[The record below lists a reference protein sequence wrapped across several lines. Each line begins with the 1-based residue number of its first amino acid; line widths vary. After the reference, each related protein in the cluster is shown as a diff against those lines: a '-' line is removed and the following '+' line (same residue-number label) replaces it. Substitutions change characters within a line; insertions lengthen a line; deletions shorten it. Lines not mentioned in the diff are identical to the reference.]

1 MQTDIEFCVL
11 TKFPQLIDLLKS
23 VFLLSGQQIKKS
35 ALSKNFLERPLE
47 ARATVRLPLTLTNH
61 REIYPLYEGPLP
73 SVIEETSE
81 FVAIHKPV
89 GVHTVSQ
96 EYQLDANLCS
106 WLASSGRAAL
116 LRVNPGAAD
125 RGLLW
130 RLDRETSGLILYAKS
145 DSIYSSLRENFLKV
159 FRRKYYLAVVEG
171 TTKDQDSLSHEL
183 VSYGPRG
190 SLMKV
195 SSPGAV
201 ATLSYVTLARKDQR
215 SLLLVK
221 LDTGHRHQIRVQL
234 AHVGYPIVGDT
245 LYGGSPAERLFLHC
259 WRYEVQGRVWQ
270 DDEAELFNDFFDLH
284 GLLQVIHNK
293 LI

>member
-35 ALSKNFLERPLE
+35 ALSKNVLERPLE

-61 REIYPLYEGPLP
+61 REIYPLYQGPLP
-73 SVIEETSE
+73 SVIEESAD
-81 FVAIHKPV
+81 FVAIHKPA

-116 LRVNPGAAD
+116 LRVNAQAAD

-145 DSIYSSLRENFLKV
+145 DAIYSSLRENFLNV

-183 VSYGPRG
+183 SSYGPRG

-195 SSPGAV
+195 SSPGA
-201 ATLSYVTLARKDQR
+201 AAKMSYVTLARKDQR
-215 SLLLVK
+215 SLVLVK
-221 LDTGHRHQIRVQL
+221 LETGHRHQIRVQL
-234 AHVGYPIVGDT
+234 SHIGHPIVGDS
-245 LYGGSPAERLFLHC
+245 LYGGSAAERLYLHC
-259 WRYEVQGRVWQ
+259 WRYEVLGRVWQ

-284 GLLQVIHNK
+284 GLLQVIHDK